1 MPEVLIYQCP
11 FCNCEVR
18 VGSSCPGCAKRHRRP
33 PTVPAGKSWQ
43 QDAAAD
49 GLDLPDS
56 DFDYDE
62 YVAREFGHLPH
73 RRLGVPW
80 YWWLL
85 ALMALIALIISWP
98 RFY

>member
-1 MPEVLIYQCP
+1 MPEVLSYECP
-11 FCNCEVR
+11 FCRCEVR
-18 VGSSCPGCAKRHRRP
+18 VGRSCPGCAKRQGRGSGVRVRK
-33 PTVPAGKSWQ
+33 TWQ
-43 QDAAAD
+43 QETAAD

-62 YVAREFGHLPH
+62 YVAREFGRLPS

-85 ALMALIALIISWP
+85 GLLALIAIILSWLG
-98 RFY
+98 FH